1 MRFKRSILISVEK
14 AQEAMGDKLRE
25 EALGFAIQI
34 KHTFESSTLKEKN
47 TKKKYLKKTF
57 KIGEAKLSRVLKN
70 AVRFGYVRRENGLI
84 IANRLYNDRE
94 EVGSIHVS
102 KNLLVNKEAVK
113 HIKRIVIMSHF
124 KKQNY
129 HFDLLK
135 KRQESTI
142 RKNRRKKNQM
152 VQNDNLFFGGT
163 SYKGIARKI
172 NCSER
177 NAIRFIDELVAEG
190 YIRKNKHYTTLK
202 GRQKEFSKRDKAIL
216 AEQEVHLVFVWEIG
230 ELCIQNPNL
239 YFLTNRK
246 DVKYINLIR
255 NVNSEFPLGSN

>member
-1 MRFKRSILISVEK
+1 M
-14 AQEAMGDKLRE
+14 
-25 EALGFAIQI
+25 
-34 KHTFESSTLKEKN
+34 
-47 TKKKYLKKTF
+47 
-57 KIGEAKLSRVLKN
+57 
-70 AVRFGYVRRENGLI
+70 
-84 IANRLYNDRE
+84 
-94 EVGSIHVS
+94 
-102 KNLLVNKEAVK
+102 
-113 HIKRIVIMSHF
+113 
-124 KKQNY
+124 
-129 HFDLLK
+129 
-135 KRQESTI
+135 
-142 RKNRRKKNQM
+142 
-152 VQNDNLFFGGT
+152 QNDNLFFGGT